1 MLIPSCMSPLICK
14 TTVPM
19 IKCCRRKHC
28 SSTAAFNLQDL
39 KALYSY
45 RKATPFSHFI
55 TTNCKTRDY
64 RMTNESLNSH
74 LPTQVSQCFTRSPP
88 TLCALEHLLSLA
100 PGSASKQ
107 DGSTHHTAKSVWQ
120 GTGRSPLLILVD
132 KRAFL
137 IAFSSLVPS

>member
-88 TLCALEHLLSLA
+88 TLCALEHLLGPA
-100 PGSASKQ
+100 PDLPQNRMAA
-107 DGSTHHTAKSVWQ
+107 HTTQPNLS
-120 GTGRSPLLILVD
+120 GRALV
-132 KRAFL
+132 AL
-137 IAFSSLVPS
+137 PCLYW